1 MVGTAVVASMAAAA
15 ITVADMA
22 MPDAVQLLAAAPT
35 AEHTLVAVVQLPA
48 GRSAMASAVA
58 QLPAGRSAMASAE
71 AQSLADRLPVVCVPA
86 AASMVVAPVRPVAA
100 MVVDAGKFRRKL
112 RNPYGRQRSLPAVS
126 FSPGQSLPD
135 RGFSF
140 RALRNCPPGQLRCT
154 QSALC

>member
-1 MVGTAVVASMAAAA
+1 MAGTAAAA

-58 QLPAGRSAMASAE
+58 Q
-71 AQSLADRLPVVCVPA
+71 SLADRSPVVCVPA
-86 AASMVVAPVRPVAA
+86 AASMVVAPVRVVAA
-100 MVVDAGKFRRKL
+100 MVVDAGKFRRNL
-112 RNPYGRQRSLPAVS
+112 RNPHGRQRSLPAVS

-135 RGFSF
+135 LGFSF